1 METKVEVK
9 TIEEF
14 EGLMDNDDI
23 VISTIIVEAIL
34 RNLDTKKRFTY
45 IMSVYVE
52 DKDEIYDI
60 TLEKQ
65 NFVETLRDHLVIQEK
80 NEEFIKCRDI
90 IKAIDYLEENLLGS
104 DK

>member
-23 VISTIIVEAIL
+23 FISTIIVNAVL

-52 DKDEIYDI
+52 DKDEVYDI
-60 TLEKQ
+60 TLDKQ
-65 NFVETLRDHLVIQEK
+65 SFIETLRDHLVIQEK

-90 IKAIDYLEENLLGS
+90 LKAIDYLETLSLGS
-104 DK
+104 GK